1 MQAGL
6 PCLGAPVSLY
16 ATPCSSASKGGDS
29 IVPMDPTT
37 VASAGLPQWLDDE
50 LRCVICTDIFINP
63 YAVNGC
69 GHVFCHECV
78 SHWLTTQSSQCPICR
93 HRLSLPIS
101 LALTPCVMA
110 QGLLDHYVLPY
121 LPPEDVEA
129 RRERARE
136 VRDKAAKRAT
146 AARRPPTSFPG
157 SPGGGAMSGVA
168 AATAALAHVFSRGSG
183 ISSIRVTGAAN
194 VNAMQRFL
202 EAHGRR
208 VTRIGAGVRSNQAQ
222 EPTGVGTGVPAD
234 GVGPGRFYGGY
245 GKHPEV
251 YKRLAPPP
259 SGQWAAPRGTARGH
273 SATSERS

>member
-16 ATPCSSASKGGDS
+16 ATPCSSASKAETPRS
-29 IVPMDPTT
+29 MDPTT

-194 VNAMQRFL
+194 VNGAAVSRGTRAASDAYRCRCAL
-202 EAHGRR
+202 ESSAGAHRSRNGRSR
-208 VTRIGAGVRSNQAQ
+208 GW
-222 EPTGVGTGVPAD
+222 
-234 GVGPGRFYGGY
+234 VGPGRFYGGY

-273 SATSERS
+273 SAASERS